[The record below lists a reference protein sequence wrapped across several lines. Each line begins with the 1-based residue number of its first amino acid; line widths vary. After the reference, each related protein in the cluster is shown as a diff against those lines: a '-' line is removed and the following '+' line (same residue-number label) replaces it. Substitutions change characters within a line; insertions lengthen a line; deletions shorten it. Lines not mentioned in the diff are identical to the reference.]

1 MTKVNIN
8 GKEYELDSLPQTAQ
22 DHFASWRYTEV
33 EIQKTQLLLAA
44 LQTAKNA
51 YSQAIANELDLETT
65 DNPEVDIPGTL
76 TFD

>member
-8 GKEYELDSLPQTAQ
+8 GKEYELESLPQAAQ
-22 DHFASWRYTEV
+22 DHVSSWRYTEV

-51 YSQAIANELDLETT
+51 YSVAIANELEIETT
-65 DNPEVDIPGTL
+65 ENPEVNIPDNL